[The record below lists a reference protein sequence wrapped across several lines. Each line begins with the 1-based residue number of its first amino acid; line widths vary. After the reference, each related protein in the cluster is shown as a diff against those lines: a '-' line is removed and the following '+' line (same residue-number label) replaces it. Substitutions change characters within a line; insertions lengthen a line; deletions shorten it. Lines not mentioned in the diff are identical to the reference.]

1 MPSKIPSRSAAD
13 RASRKSVP
21 FQIAIKLAGA
31 IPSRGTRTCRRPR
44 RQDCESPDPNK
55 DPLTN
60 HEYPAPSEKSS
71 SLPVGWDQGHSW
83 DALNAQLPV
92 GPTSR
97 DNSSK
102 NITLSVTNN
111 ITVNGPDPQSDAA
124 IVGVHPD
131 RTSNDLSRIL
141 QCAFQRG
148 SELVAFPLAASRPG
162 RPSSLLNELT
172 VPRAPFEDD

>member
-1 MPSKIPSRSAAD
+1 MFRVTALLLVAIAMPSAAIAQDAKQDTIQVRGQPSLAQAGPLPDCNQARGRNSIPWNSDMPAPPETGLR
-13 RASRKSVP
+13 
-21 FQIAIKLAGA
+21 I
-31 IPSRGTRTCRRPR
+31 T
-44 RQDCESPDPNK
+44 DPNK
-55 DPLTN
+55 DPLTS

-71 SLPVGWDQGHSW
+71 SSPLGWDQGHSW

-92 GPTSR
+92 GPTPSY
-97 DNSSK
+97 NSSK

-141 QCAFQRG
+141 QCAFK
-148 SELVAFPLAASRPG
+148 
-162 RPSSLLNELT
+162 
-172 VPRAPFEDD
+172 

>member
-1 MPSKIPSRSAAD
+1 MPAP
-13 RASRKSVP
+13 P
-21 FQIAIKLAGA
+21 AIGLR
-31 IPSRGTRTCRRPR
+31 IT
-44 RQDCESPDPNK
+44 DPNN
-55 DPLTN
+55 DPLTS
-60 HEYPAPSEKSS
+60 HEYPAPSEKTYGFP
-71 SLPVGWDQGHSW
+71 LGWDQGHSW

-92 GPTSR
+92 GPTLS

-141 QCAFQRG
+141 QCAFQ
-148 SELVAFPLAASRPG
+148 
-162 RPSSLLNELT
+162 
-172 VPRAPFEDD
+172 